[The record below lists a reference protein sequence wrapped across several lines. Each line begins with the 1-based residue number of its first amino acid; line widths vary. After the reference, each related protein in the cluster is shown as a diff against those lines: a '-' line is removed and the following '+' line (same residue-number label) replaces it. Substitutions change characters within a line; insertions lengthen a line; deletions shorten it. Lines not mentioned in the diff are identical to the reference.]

1 MKVRNMGGLG
11 KPELPILIFIGVADF
26 AANLLLGVATTKGLV
41 SLAMVLGSLYP
52 VVTVLLAF
60 KLLHERLHKVQYVG
74 VFLAVSG
81 VAILAAF

>member
-1 MKVRNMGGLG
+1 
-11 KPELPILIFIGVADF
+11 
-26 AANLLLGVATTKGLV
+26 LV
-41 SLAMVLGSLYP
+41 MVLGSLYP

-81 VAILAAF
+81 VAILSAF